1 MPEKT
6 VDDLIR
12 SAKKT
17 SEFSLPPAALAD
29 LKKVLK
35 ANDRESNRLKRVPC
49 DAFRAFLAEKHK
61 IMIGKSAFDHYL
73 RRELG
78 RSWS

>member
-6 VDDLIR
+6 VDALIK

-35 ANDRESNRLKRVPC
+35 ANDRESNRMKRVSC
-49 DAFRAFLAEKHK
+49 VAFRVFLAETHGVV
-61 IMIGKSAFDHYL
+61 IGESAFDRYL